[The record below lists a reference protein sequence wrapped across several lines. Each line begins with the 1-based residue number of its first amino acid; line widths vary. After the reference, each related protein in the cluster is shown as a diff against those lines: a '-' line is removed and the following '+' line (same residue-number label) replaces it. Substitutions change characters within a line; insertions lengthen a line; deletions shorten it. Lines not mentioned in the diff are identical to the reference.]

1 MYFITVFEF
10 KNIETCIL
18 LYYQIYIVSISA
30 YNKYTPGD
38 LDVVLEKMQDQEV
51 EKAVEKLF
59 TDKNW
64 LQKMV
69 PQMQKIWPNL
79 PSMPGRR
86 VE

>member
-1 MYFITVFEF
+1 
-10 KNIETCIL
+10 
-18 LYYQIYIVSISA
+18 
-30 YNKYTPGD
+30 
-38 LDVVLEKMQDQEV
+38 MQDQEV